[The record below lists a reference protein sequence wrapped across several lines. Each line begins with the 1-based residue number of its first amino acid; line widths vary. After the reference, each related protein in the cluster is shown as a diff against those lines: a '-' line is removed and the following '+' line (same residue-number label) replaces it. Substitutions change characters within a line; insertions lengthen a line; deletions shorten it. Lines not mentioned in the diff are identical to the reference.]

1 MSDKD
6 TACARL
12 WALLDAHHTA
22 GFGSLMIHE
31 NESVDPRHVIAWSN
45 SRGLTICVRER
56 YYDYES
62 WGVYTHGSHYCV
74 FFSTTLGLLDLP
86 APEPRIPDF
95 TLSAWRSTDIEVT
108 P

>member
-6 TACARL
+6 TARARL
-12 WALLDAHHTA
+12 WALLDAHRA
-22 GFGSLMIHE
+22 VGFGSLVINE
-31 NESVDPRHVIAWSN
+31 NESVDPRHVIAWADSH
-45 SRGLTICVRER
+45 GLTISVRER
-56 YYDYES
+56 YCDYES
-62 WGVYTHGSHYCV
+62 WYVYDRASHYFV
-74 FFSTTLGLLDLP
+74 FFSNTLGLLDLP